1 MPSRAEGDIR
11 DGTGA
16 SNMATQ
22 QTLREEKTHTA
33 HHIQYTNIYTCIY
46 MYIYIHYTNACT
58 NIPHTPTTQIHTPHT
73 YTQMHTHHTHTGET
87 AGKAR

>member
-33 HHIQYTNIYTCIY
+33 HWNSTESLSSHLCGSGAASMSVTLTC
-46 MYIYIHYTNACT
+46 HFPSDNL
-58 NIPHTPTTQIHTPHT
+58 QVWL
-73 YTQMHTHHTHTGET
+73 
-87 AGKAR
+87 